1 MPVGLFVISDE
12 RSAVS
17 VWEVR
22 DGMVRDRPAPELS
35 WVFRQART
43 HLDRVYRRLVSEAGE
58 RLRKLG
64 YTLTLAVG
72 DGADG
77 YRGGAPY
84 DRVIATCSLPEIP
97 AAWIDQAVPGARI
110 LVNLHRELGG
120 GALALLGPS
129 RPSRWAMLSA

>member
-1 MPVGLFVISDE
+1 VTGLHESCPGYFV
-12 RSAVS
+12 
-17 VWEVR
+17 
-22 DGMVRDRPAPELS
+22 RPGRIWIAYIDAS
-35 WVFRQART
+35 
-43 HLDRVYRRLVSEAGE
+43 LVSEAGE

-129 RPSRWAMLSA
+129 RPS